1 MVDYYQTNFSLMREL
16 KWSVQDIE
24 NMYFWE
30 REVYINILVNYNSE
44 QEQKRIHNEMAGQQ
58 FGQ

>member
-1 MVDYYQTNFSLMREL
+1 MVDDYQTNFSLMKEL

-30 REVYINILVNYNSE
+30 REVYINILVNYNLE
-44 QEQKRIHNEMAGQQ
+44 QEQKQLHNQTVGQH
-58 FGQ
+58 FG